1 VNTSKP
7 AKRILFL
14 GTGAWPHKVGKTLLE
29 QDLIQEPVFV
39 SAREFAAQPQADL
52 SNYDLIWIAT
62 TPQLQ
67 LSALNQMGN
76 FSGKIMLEKPLGL
89 NKGEFNEIVEA
100 IKTRK
105 SSIFLSQPWSF
116 KSNEELN
123 RLMSDPQKI
132 KKIEIIRSGD
142 VKRDYMAAWIDW
154 APHDLYLL
162 AKYLPY
168 QLVDFAFY
176 EAPNSSDGSL
186 RRLNI
191 SLTSGLHISLSAG
204 FSPERRSEWNLEMA
218 SGEIQNLDLLSA
230 KNSLQENSFDSIGSM
245 LDNCFSTESNPTL
258 INQLDW
264 QELAVNE

>member
-1 VNTSKP
+1 MNTSKP
-7 AKRILFL
+7 AKRILFV
-14 GTGAWPHKVGKTLLE
+14 GAGAWPHKVGQTLLE
-29 QDLIQEPVFV
+29 QSLIQEPVFV
-39 SAREFAAQPQADL
+39 SARKFAAQTQVDL

-67 LSALNQMGN
+67 LSAMKQLGN

-89 NKGEFNEIVEA
+89 NKGEFNEIVGA
-100 IKTRK
+100 IKTRE
-105 SSIFLSQPWSF
+105 SSIFLSQPWTF
-116 KSNEELN
+116 KSNETLN
-123 RLMSDPQKI
+123 RHMSDPQKI

-142 VKRDYMAAWIDW
+142 VKRDYMAAWLDW

-168 QLVDFAFY
+168 QLVDFATY
-176 EAPNSSDGSL
+176 EAPNSSVGSL
-186 RRLNI
+186 GRQNI

-204 FSPERRSEWNLEMA
+204 FSPERRSEWNLEMT

-230 KNSLQENSFDSIGSM
+230 KNSLQKNGFDSIGSM
-245 LDNCFSTESNPTL
+245 FDNCFSAESNPTL